1 MQSKR
6 FNINIEKNYNYIS
19 GDKLTVKKGGEISD
33 EKAAKN
39 RLQEIYR
46 ELQVFVDA
54 NKMKLNKED
63 ETIQSLLKEYTD
75 TTGNDYFIYRA
86 QVINDIEYLQK
97 AGFTGIDKNRE
108 FSRLLAQFR
117 EITGRDYFSNQ
128 EIRVSQIKRELEKFV
143 DAGYTTPLIPGT
155 NNTVI
160 QPPEGNKS
168 EDFQTLLTEYY
179 NITNES
185 YFARKDMTL
194 KEIEYELRGWEH
206 AGYNQSFY
214 KFGDF
219 QKLLQ
224 MYISNTGRDYFS
236 DKSIEE
242 RRLKEIRISS
252 IRGLL
257 AREKALKNEFHGSV
271 YPAYYQALLDEHK
284 DLTGKKY
291 TDLIPLIPV
300 VVPPPSNSVFMKDK
314 DERLK
319 FLYNSIPDLLVNSVT
334 NKYDEQYD
342 NENIYPLINEFKE
355 IIGINYT
362 SPAFLESNTKRLLEL
377 RKQLVHAI
385 KVKGLGPDSKDPEF
399 QKNLKEYE
407 NITKENFFEEPIGVG
422 AGFSKAHDII
432 KEYRVF
438 TAQHKTDGRFSSLN
452 EEFAKV
458 TKRNLFPYTSL
469 KKEKIKSVK
478 NEIVR
483 YQNIGFHY
491 NQPNDTF
498 QNLLKEYKN
507 ISGNDY
513 FDFSDLYPSDEKNK
527 AFRLQE
533 LTDEIEELLDFYDSE
548 YIYES
553 EWLQQLF
560 KEYKD
565 ISSRDY
571 INTSKVERVNNRLK
585 YLSFLGFTHRNENPP
600 EYKKLL
606 KEYKDIT
613 GKSYFQ
619 RLEEIDARLSSI
631 AENYSSPEIRNL
643 IKEYSDIVGVDYW
656 RESEKPKLPLLPEE
670 KKKELTER
678 IKNLNNSRLPREI
691 YEEIEELEGSD
702 LPYKSEMILCIS
714 LIGGLAGFILDNL
727 VNEVIKDN
735 INKEFSKD
743 INLRELYYNNKLK
756 YYFKK
761 LINSI
766 AFTDFKYMVAIDT
779 DTLSKKFKFMSMN
792 GLNAYTNLIGGIIR
806 IGLAYGFPSSNI
818 EIPPLEWNMFTPL
831 MSEDLIYPYTEIPEL
846 VEWNK
851 KPLLFVNTRGRILSK
866 YHFMPDFNLS
876 APFAGRPRSIT
887 NSIDKGLCY
896 KEFLGLPFRD
906 FIKFEDRDAI
916 AEKRGTD
923 PHYSMYIRNDTRS
936 IDWDIAYRCANL
948 KDKTSK
954 EPHVRKWRR
963 HTEVSEAYKI
973 DMSAWVSTINN
984 IISFVRSVDAV
995 YKSEILIKFTEK
1007 LLKESLLEDIN
1018 MLKYGNKTG
1027 TINIKDNI
1035 YNSPPSMFNRTKM
1048 FFYEMNTFAKKYRS
1062 DIISKLDTS
1071 HTAFNLPTLQKYYS
1085 DKIFNVIVVYAV
1097 HTFEK
1102 LKRDYPL
1109 PHDDYIHYRDINM
1122 YTLFTNIF
1130 WNFYCFN
1137 QNILESDSL
1146 YLNKLLITDDSD
1158 NIRID
1163 KYVGDFCD
1171 RYFMTYMT
1179 MALETDLV
1187 FPDSDKYK
1195 YEYGLTY
1202 QAKQYIKSPC
1212 SYLDQNIRYISGFY
1226 LYPFKYADYKDE
1238 ILNKNHRIRCEEVGI
1253 YYTENP
1259 PLIYPQYKHNEL
1271 YNELYNIGELI
1282 KIKARIFDF
1291 SNDELNISLPENQLE
1306 KLRLPDFYIQK
1317 YETRTKEED
1326 AKLEK
1331 VITDI
1336 KYLIEETDLTAES
1349 NNETMDK
1356 LLTDYKYLTGEDY
1369 SFPALPPSSPPPEYI
1384 MTKEEEAILNAKRK
1398 AIQEYNISKKEAF
1411 KKKEQIN
1418 KT

>member
-54 NKMKLNKED
+54 SEMKPNKED

-86 QVINDIEYLQK
+86 QVINDIEDLEK

-160 QPPEGNKS
+160 QPPEGKKS

-236 DKSIEE
+236 DESIEE
-242 RRLKEIRISS
+242 RRLKELRISS

-300 VVPPPSNSVFMKDK
+300 VVPPPSNSVFMNDK

-319 FLYNSIPDLLVNSVT
+319 FLYNSIPDLIVNSVT
-334 NKYDEQYD
+334 NNYDEKYD
-342 NENIYPLINEFKE
+342 NENIYPLINEFKD
-355 IIGINYT
+355 IIGIDYT
-362 SPAFLESNTKRLLEL
+362 SPAFFESNTKKLLEL
-377 RKQLVHAI
+377 RKQLVHAM

-422 AGFSKAHDII
+422 AAFSKAHDIM

-438 TAQHKTDGRFSSLN
+438 IAQHKSDGRFSSLN
-452 EEFAKV
+452 EEFARI

-469 KKEKIKSVK
+469 KKERIKSVK

-483 YQNIGFHY
+483 YQNFGFHY

-513 FDFSDLYPSDEKNK
+513 FDFSDLYPSDERNK
-527 AFRLQE
+527 AFKLQK

-571 INTSKVERVNNRLK
+571 IDTSKVERVNNRLK

-606 KEYKDIT
+606 KQYKDIT

-619 RLEEIDARLSSI
+619 RLEEIDVRLSSI

-643 IKEYSDIVGVDYW
+643 IKEYSDIVGVEYW
-656 RESEKPKLPLLPEE
+656 REPEKPKLPLLSEG
-670 KKKELTER
+670 KKKELAER
-678 IKNLNNSRLPREI
+678 IKNLNSSSLPKEI
-691 YEEIEELEGSD
+691 YEELKELEASD

-714 LIGGLAGFILDNL
+714 LIGGLIGFILDNL
-727 VNEVIKDN
+727 VNEVLKDDVN
-735 INKEFSKD
+735 RAFSKD
-743 INLRELYYNNKLK
+743 PDLMKGKKLK

-761 LINSI
+761 LINSV

-779 DTLSKKFKFMSMN
+779 ETLSKKFKYMSMN

-806 IGLAYGFPSSNI
+806 IGLAYGFPSSSI

-851 KPLLFVNTRGRILSK
+851 KPLLFVNTQGRILSK
-866 YHFMPDFNLS
+866 YHFMPEFNLS
-876 APFAGRPRSIT
+876 APFAGRPRSIS
-887 NSIDKGLCY
+887 NSTDKGLCDR
-896 KEFLGLPFRD
+896 EFLGLPFRD
-906 FIKFEDRDAI
+906 FIKFEDRKAI

-936 IDWDIAYRCANL
+936 IDWDIAYRCASL
-948 KDKTSK
+948 KDKSSK
-954 EPHVRKWRR
+954 DAHVRRWRR

-984 IISFVRSVDAV
+984 VISFVRSVDAV

-1018 MLKYGNKTG
+1018 MLKYANKTG
-1027 TINIKDNI
+1027 TINIKDSI

-1062 DIISKLDTS
+1062 DIISKIDTS

-1085 DKIFNVIVVYAV
+1085 DKIFNVIVVYAI

-1109 PHDDYIHYRDINM
+1109 PHDNSVCYKPENM
-1122 YTLFTNIF
+1122 YSLFVNIF

-1137 QNILESDSL
+1137 QGLLESESL
-1146 YLNKLLITDDSD
+1146 HLNKLLIIDDSD
-1158 NIRID
+1158 NSVID
-1163 KYVGDFCD
+1163 KYAGYFCD

-1179 MALETDLV
+1179 MVFETDLV

-1202 QAKQYIKSPC
+1202 QEKQYLK
-1212 SYLDQNIRYISGFY
+1212 YDFRYISGFY
-1226 LYPFKYADYKDE
+1226 LQPFKYNEDPNFFGE
-1238 ILNKNHRIRCEEVGI
+1238 ISLKHHRIKCEEVGI
-1253 YYTENP
+1253 YYTEKP
-1259 PLIYPQYKHNEL
+1259 PLIHSEY
-1271 YNELYNIGELI
+1271 YNIGELI

-1291 SNDELNISLPENQLE
+1291 SNDNIYISLPENELV

-1331 VITDI
+1331 VIKDI

-1349 NNETMDK
+1349 NNDTMNK
-1356 LLTDYKYLTGEDY
+1356 LLTDYKDLTGEDY

-1411 KKKEQIN
+1411 KNKEQIN